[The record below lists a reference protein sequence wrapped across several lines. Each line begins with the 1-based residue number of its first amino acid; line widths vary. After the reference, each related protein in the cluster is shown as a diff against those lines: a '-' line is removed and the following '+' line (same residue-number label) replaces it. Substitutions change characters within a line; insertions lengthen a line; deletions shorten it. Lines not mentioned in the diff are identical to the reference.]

1 MFGEGCVLKKG
12 VLCKASN
19 GMDFTRCPTRPR
31 YARDDVLTTQSLRG
45 VFDVAIHLHAF
56 TQQRHGLPRYARND
70 VPHTPSLRG
79 VFDVAIH
86 LHALTIAAKAAK
98 AWIATLRSQ

>member
-31 YARDDVLTTQSLRG
+31 S
-45 VFDVAIHLHAF
+45 
-56 TQQRHGLPRYARND
+56 ARND
-70 VPHTPSLRG
+70 VHHTPSLRG